1 MDKKECLEKIEE
13 EVEETSV
20 TPCVEELEDEV
31 KRLKEELA
39 KSQEEYL
46 RKVADLDNYRK
57 RLVREKESAVQFANE
72 NLLNDLIPILDD
84 LDRAIVAGEEGDDV
98 KAYGEGVK
106 LIQKQLLDLL
116 ERNWGLKRMDG
127 IVGGEFSP
135 HEHEAMLM
143 EEGEQ
148 YSTETVLAELQ
159 KGYYLHDRV
168 LRTAKVKV
176 GKPL

>member
-98 KAYGEGVK
+98 
-106 LIQKQLLDLL
+106 
-116 ERNWGLKRMDG
+116 
-127 IVGGEFSP
+127 
-135 HEHEAMLM
+135 
-143 EEGEQ
+143 
-148 YSTETVLAELQ
+148 
-159 KGYYLHDRV
+159 
-168 LRTAKVKV
+168 
-176 GKPL
+176 